1 MGHRFTYVVTPEE
14 ENEQLTVEWFLR
26 RHGYSRHIIT
36 GLKRTE
42 DGIFRNGVRA
52 YTSQTVHAA
61 DVIETHLVE
70 TEPSDGILPR
80 PVPFSVVF
88 EDHDILVVDKPADT
102 LIHPS
107 IGNYENTLANGI
119 AWYFAQKDEPF
130 VYRCINRLDRD
141 TTGLIVLAKHAL
153 SAAILSKA
161 MRSREIHRT
170 YQAFALGETDLSG
183 TIDAPIARLDGSLI
197 QRTVDFSAGE
207 RSVTHYH
214 TLAHYSGFSH
224 LELNLETGR
233 THQIR
238 VHMSYIG
245 HPLLG
250 DTLYNEAP
258 GAFPRQALHS
268 ATLSFVHPIT
278 GEPLTFHAPL
288 PEDMQSFLLRNAF
301 EKGFS

>member
-1 MGHRFTYVVTPEE
+1 MGHRFTYVVSPEE
-14 ENEQLTVEWFLR
+14 ERENLTVEWFLR

-52 YTSQTVHAA
+52 WTSQAVHAG

-80 PVPFSVVF
+80 PVPFSVVY
-88 EDHDILVVDKPADT
+88 EDDDILVVDKPADT
-102 LIHPS
+102 PIHPS
-107 IGNYENTLANGI
+107 IGNYDNTLANGI
-119 AWYFAQKDEPF
+119 AWYFEQKGEPF

-153 SAAILSKA
+153 SAAVLSQA

-170 YQAFALGETDLSG
+170 YQAFALGETAASG
-183 TIDAPIARLDGSLI
+183 TIDAPIARLDGS
-197 QRTVDFSAGE
+197 V
-207 RSVTHYH
+207 
-214 TLAHYSGFSH
+214 FSH

-238 VHMSYIG
+238 VHMAYIG

-250 DTLYNEAP
+250 DTLYNKTP
-258 GAFPRQALHS
+258 GTFPRQALHS
-268 ATLSFVHPIT
+268 ASLSFVHPIT
-278 GEPLTFHAPL
+278 GEPLNFHAPL
-288 PEDMQSFLLRNAF
+288 PEDMQNLLT
-301 EKGFS
+301 

>member
-1 MGHRFTYVVTPEE
+1 MGHRFTYVVSPEE
-14 ENEQLTVEWFLR
+14 ERENLTVEWFLR

-52 YTSQTVHAA
+52 WTSQAVHAG

-80 PVPFSVVF
+80 PVPFSVVY
-88 EDHDILVVDKPADT
+88 EDDDILVVDKPADT
-102 LIHPS
+102 PIQPS

-119 AWYFAQKDEPF
+119 AWYFEQKGEPF

-153 SAAILSKA
+153 SAAVLSQA

-170 YQAFALGETDLSG
+170 YQAFALGETAASG
-183 TIDAPIARLDGSLI
+183 TIDAPIARLNGSLI
-197 QRTVDFSAGE
+197 QRTVDFASGE
-207 RSVTHYH
+207 RSVTHYR
-214 TLAHYSGFSH
+214 TLAHCSVFSH

-238 VHMSYIG
+238 VHMAYIG

-250 DTLYNEAP
+250 DTLYNKTP
-258 GAFPRQALHS
+258 GTFPRQALHS
-268 ATLSFVHPIT
+268 ASLSFVHPIT
-278 GEPLTFHAPL
+278 GEPLNFHAPL
-288 PEDMQSFLLRNAF
+288 PEDMQNLLT
-301 EKGFS
+301 